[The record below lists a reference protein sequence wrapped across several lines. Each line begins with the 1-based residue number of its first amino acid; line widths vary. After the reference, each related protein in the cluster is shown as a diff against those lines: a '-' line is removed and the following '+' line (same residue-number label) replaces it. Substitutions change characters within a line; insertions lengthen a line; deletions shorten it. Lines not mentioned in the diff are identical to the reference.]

1 MNMSLTVCNDLHTVN
16 VHSICLMLTDAL
28 LSQVHMGSLGR
39 EASGSPILVT
49 ENVTSATTHVT
60 KVKKH
65 KQNLT
70 GACDLSSL
78 SLLSKQS

>member
-1 MNMSLTVCNDLHTVN
+1 MIMSLTVCNDVHTPS
-16 VHSICLMLTDAL
+16 VHRVCLMLTAAM

-60 KVKKH
+60 KVKKQ

-70 GACDLSSL
+70 AACEFRPLISSV
-78 SLLSKQS
+78 